1 MALQRGRRR
10 SKEEPSPPP
19 SFPSSFSFLCHT
31 HTHKHREIVC
41 VIERGDRDDFVAERV
56 DVCFVGWRNLRGQPP
71 VGVYKRER
79 RRIRFVFVASLG
91 GEYRTPNG

>member
-1 MALQRGRRR
+1 MALQSGGGVKKSRALPLPFLLL
-10 SKEEPSPPP
+10 SP
-19 SFPSSFSFLCHT
+19 SFHT
-31 HTHKHREIVC
+31 HTHTQREIVC
-41 VIERGDRDDFVAERV
+41 EIERGDRDDCVAERV

-79 RRIRFVFVASLG
+79 RRRIRFVFVASLG